1 MILAERGRHF
11 DPAMVDAFSECHAE
25 WRTIAARHADEAGHL
40 ADTAEVAPPLAAA
53 AG

>member
-1 MILAERGRHF
+1 
-11 DPAMVDAFSECHAE
+11 MVDAFIACHAE

-40 ADTAEVAPPLAAA
+40 AHAAEVAQPLAAA